1 MGKRNLLPLC
11 VAAFD
16 TGDSVGDALLVAC
29 DPVVITE
36 LVRVLGFVSAASS
49 ASDSDTVKRLGSE
62 KSGNASSSP
71 SAMVTTDRRT
81 DELGI
86 ADSDV
91 MLRFV
96 TKRSR
101 NMRR

>member
-49 ASDSDTVKRLGSE
+49 ASDSDTVKRFGSE
-62 KSGNASSSP
+62 KSGNASSDKDV
-71 SAMVTTDRRT
+71 ATERRAGLT
-81 DELGI
+81 CN
-86 ADSDV
+86 SDI
-91 MLRFV
+91 
-96 TKRSR
+96 
-101 NMRR
+101 